1 MTRIE
6 GEPTLRDLLH
16 AMNACKDSITGLET
30 QLKGIKED
38 LCSMGDKLSKTIER
52 TTILE
57 ERLSTVED
65 DLYPLRQEISGLKK
79 QMDMQGAK
87 IDDLENRN
95 RRNNVRIIGMPERSE
110 GASPIAFLEDWFRET
125 FGASSFSPFFGIER
139 AHRVPVKSRQAGERP
154 RPLLVKMFNYID
166 KGTLI
171 RKAREK
177 GEIFYNGT
185 KVSLYQDFSP
195 DLQRRRAEFI
205 SVKRTLQKYKLPYA
219 LLYPARL
226 RVSALGGTLF
236 FDSPASAEKWL
247 EDNKKDI

>member
-1 MTRIE
+1 
-6 GEPTLRDLLH
+6 
-16 AMNACKDSITGLET
+16 
-30 QLKGIKED
+30 
-38 LCSMGDKLSKTIER
+38 MGDKLSKTMER

-65 DLYPLRQEISGLKK
+65 DLFPLRQEISGLKK

-87 IDDLENRN
+87 IDDLENRS
-95 RRNNVRIIGMPERSE
+95 RRNNVRIIGIPERSE
-110 GASPIAFLEDWFRET
+110 GANPIEFLEGWLRET
-125 FGASSFSPFFGIER
+125 FGATTFSPFFGIKR
-139 AHRVPVKSRQAGERP
+139 AHRVPFKPRLPSERP
-154 RPLLVKMFNYID
+154 RPLLVKMFNYTD
-166 KGTLI
+166 KVTLL

-177 GEIFYNGT
+177 GEILYNGV

-205 SVKRTLQKYKLPYA
+205 PIKRTLQKHKLPYA

-226 RVSALGGTLF
+226 RVSTLGGTSF
-236 FDSPASAEKWL
+236 FDSPASTVKWL